1 LFEKGEKPKLHGMD
15 KTISQGETKDIPKYL
30 DYQEMIEKSDIWYWF
45 VDTLGHFLWSS
56 KGVTKILG
64 FLPEESIGK
73 NLAELIPEREKKR
86 VFGFLDDQSS
96 QLKEYRDF
104 EMVYLSKLATE
115 KYCLTSGTP
124 VFTENGEYIGY
135 RGNTK
140 DITDQVQKSWR
151 LEESNRMWDRTQ
163 KAAKIGNWEN
173 YNLTDTVIYSDEM
186 FRIFELEKPP
196 GPHTNVPFMNRVH
209 PEDRQKVIDAD
220 LELQKKAGTKE
231 LEFRICFPDGRIKYC
246 KEFLQSMEDDFGEI
260 VMLTGTLQD
269 ITEIKKTQY
278 ELHKKIKFEHYLGK
292 IAERFVK
299 VEEHENAIIEVLKD
313 IAKLNDAD
321 RSYIFEFDWDEGTM
335 SNTYEWCSD
344 RTQPQIRNLQKVPVQ
359 VAPYWM
365 DHFKKRKC
373 VIIKDTSTIPES
385 RKTERDILLE
395 QDILSVIACPLYC
408 NGSLWGFFGLDN
420 THSIHSWNQE
430 TMTLI
435 KVFTQIFQN
444 YTEKR
449 LADEK
454 IKNLLNELQIL
465 NNNLEQTVKLRTDE
479 LNASL
484 QEIQKTQAHFQ
495 LALKVS
501 DTGLWLWDFNNDE
514 VPESFSF
521 SKYFKKVRTPSEKV
535 INFEKN
541 SMIRWEASVHPDH
554 WDYVFNEKTKYLE
567 GIIDEYSIDYKIWLD
582 RYNDWRWINSTGV
595 IVSRDTNGSPTL
607 MVGTYKD
614 ITTRKENELMLKNAK
629 NSAEKKVLHK
639 TEFLSNLNHEL
650 RTPLT
655 IILGNS
661 ESLLYSD
668 VSNELK
674 PFLKTINRAALQ
686 LLELIEEIVDIS
698 KIDEDKVKASME
710 WINSRDFFSNIYHYH
725 KDLAKDK
732 GIDFDFHMDSD
743 FPETIKTDP
752 KLMKKICNNLLV
764 NAIKFTKEGS
774 VRFTISVDTEKQLGQ
789 IRVKDTGIGIP
800 KEKQQMIFERFSQA
814 DSSSKRRYGGTGLG
828 LSIAKSAA
836 DILNAKIQVE
846 SEVNQGST
854 FILTFNLNQM

>member
-1 LFEKGEKPKLHGMD
+1 LFEKGEKLKIHRVGQTPSPKD
-15 KTISQGETKDIPKYL
+15 SKNIQQYL
-30 DYQEMIEKSDIWYWF
+30 DYEEMIQKSDIWYWI
-45 VDTLGHFLWSS
+45 VDTLGNYLWSS
-56 KGVTKILG
+56 KGVTTILG
-64 FLPEESIGK
+64 FFPEEIIGK
-73 NLAELIPEREKKR
+73 NLAEIIPEREKKR
-86 VFGFLDDQSS
+86 VFGFLEDQSS
-96 QLKEYRDF
+96 QLKEYLDF

-115 KYCLTSGTP
+115 KYCLTTGTP
-124 VFTENGEYIGY
+124 IFTDNGAFIGY

-151 LEESNRMWDRTQ
+151 LEESKRMWDRTQ
-163 KAAKIGNWEN
+163 RAAKIGNWE
-173 YNLTDTVIYSDEM
+173 YYHLTDTVIYSDEM

-196 GPHTNVPFMNRVH
+196 GPHTNDSFMSRVH
-209 PEDRQKVIDAD
+209 PEDRQKVIDVD
-220 LELQKKAGTKE
+220 FELQKKVGTRE

-246 KEFLQSMEDDFGEI
+246 KEVLQSMEDDFGEI

-269 ITEIKKTQY
+269 ITEIKKTHQ
-278 ELHKKIKFEHYLGK
+278 ELQKKIKFEHYLGK

-299 VEEHENAIIEVLKD
+299 VEAHENAIIEVLKD
-313 IAKLNDAD
+313 ISQLNDAD
-321 RSYIFEFDWDEGTM
+321 RSYIFEFNWDEMTM

-344 RTQPQIRNLQKVPVQ
+344 RTHPQIQQLQKVPVQ

-373 VIIKDTSTIPES
+373 VIIKDTSTIPDNRE
-385 RKTERDILLE
+385 KERDLLLE
-395 QDILSVIACPLYC
+395 QDIRSVIACPLYC
-408 NGSLWGFFGLDN
+408 NDSLWGFFGLDN
-420 THSIHSWNQE
+420 THSTNSWNQE
-430 TMTLI
+430 TMTII

-454 IKNLLNELQIL
+454 IKALLNELQIL
-465 NNNLEQTVKLRTDE
+465 NGNLEKTVKLRTDE
-479 LNASL
+479 LNVSL
-484 QEIQKTQAHFQ
+484 KEIKKTQAHFQ

-501 DTGLWLWDFNNDE
+501 DIGLWLWDFINDE

-521 SKYFKKVRTPSEKV
+521 SKYFKKVRKPSEKRLS
-535 INFEKN
+535 FEKN

-554 WDYVFNEKTKYLE
+554 WDYVYNEKTKFLE
-567 GIIDEYSIDYKIWLD
+567 GIIDEYSIDYKIWID
-582 RYNDWRWINSTGV
+582 QYNDWRWINSTGV
-595 IVSRDTNGSPTL
+595 IVSRDRDGSPTL

-629 NSAEKKVLHK
+629 ISAEEKVQHK

-655 IILGNS
+655 LIMGNS

-668 VSNELK
+668 VDKELK

-698 KIDEDKVKASME
+698 KIDEGKVKASLE
-710 WINSRDFFSNIYHYH
+710 QLNSRDFFSEIYHYH

-732 GIDFDFHMDSD
+732 GIAFDFHMDRD

-752 KLMKKICNNLLV
+752 KLIKKICNNLLG
-764 NAIKFTKEGS
+764 NAIKFTKEGA
-774 VRFTISVDTEKQLGQ
+774 VTFTVSIDTKKQQGQ
-789 IRVKDTGIGIP
+789 IQVKDTGIGIP

-836 DILNAKIQVE
+836 DILNAKIHVE

-854 FILTFNLNQM
+854 FTLTFNLNQL